1 MDTYDTDKLYEK
13 LRIAKFRLNQL
24 LNIISFLSP
33 FKNINSYLKIYNK
46 KYYRSVIIYAI
57 TRNSKSGLDSNM
69 IGFMR
74 FLEVNKI
81 PYVVI
86 SRPGSISKS
95 NAINKRFS
103 LIDYEATEIIN
114 IIFARKF
121 LTSILYC
128 KFNLSQIV
136 EDSWREVFSK
146 IKNKLIVTYLPTNE
160 LCEASKKDNIL
171 IVEPQHGV
179 VWKSYGGYNK
189 RSNYSLPDLYISWTK
204 KSSSLI
210 KSIVSDLEVINY
222 QPFSMQ
228 FHNKQFKFN
237 QRNESKSKTILLT
250 LSDYLPP
257 ENQKIVK
264 EFQFPDIYHQL
275 IENSTN
281 YKIKLRVHPWCNK
294 KMKNDI
300 YIYTR
305 KMYEKFGNTYLSS
318 NESII
323 DDLIES
329 DIHLSIVSSAS
340 IEAAYLGIYTI
351 YLCHSDWWIKT
362 GYLADNLS
370 KKYWEFHETSKYSL
384 TKLTKRIED
393 IILSDKK
400 ISFKNDKLDEF
411 NSSNQEIIAER
422 LKNIIN
428 G

>member
-1 MDTYDTDKLYEK
+1 
-13 LRIAKFRLNQL
+13 
-24 LNIISFLSP
+24 
-33 FKNINSYLKIYNK
+33 
-46 KYYRSVIIYAI
+46 
-57 TRNSKSGLDSNM
+57 M

-210 KSIVSDLEVINY
+210 KSIVSDL
-222 QPFSMQ
+222 
-228 FHNKQFKFN
+228 
-237 QRNESKSKTILLT
+237 
-250 LSDYLPP
+250 
-257 ENQKIVK
+257 
-264 EFQFPDIYHQL
+264 
-275 IENSTN
+275 
-281 YKIKLRVHPWCNK
+281 
-294 KMKNDI
+294 
-300 YIYTR
+300 
-305 KMYEKFGNTYLSS
+305 
-318 NESII
+318 
-323 DDLIES
+323 
-329 DIHLSIVSSAS
+329 
-340 IEAAYLGIYTI
+340 
-351 YLCHSDWWIKT
+351 
-362 GYLADNLS
+362 
-370 KKYWEFHETSKYSL
+370 
-384 TKLTKRIED
+384 
-393 IILSDKK
+393 
-400 ISFKNDKLDEF
+400 
-411 NSSNQEIIAER
+411 
-422 LKNIIN
+422 
-428 G
+428 